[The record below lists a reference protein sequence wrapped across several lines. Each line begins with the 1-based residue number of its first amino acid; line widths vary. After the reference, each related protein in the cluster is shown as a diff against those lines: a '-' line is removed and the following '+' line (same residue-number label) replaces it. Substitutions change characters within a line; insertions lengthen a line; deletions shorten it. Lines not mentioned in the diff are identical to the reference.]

1 MGAPDGHLHILRVG
15 VAGHRRFEDLGTV
28 TKEVREALAMVPTV
42 CGAAAGETVTL
53 EVVSPLAEGAD
64 RLVAREALRQ
74 PHASLIAV
82 LPFAREEYERD
93 FVTAVSRAEFDELL
107 ARAVR
112 VECVGQG
119 CEEPG
124 PVAQQQRRE
133 EAYAAVGR
141 WVVEHADVLIAVWD
155 GRQARGM
162 GGTADA
168 VAYARERGVPVLWVH
183 AARPAGLELLA
194 PR

>member
-1 MGAPDGHLHILRVG
+1 
-15 VAGHRRFEDLGTV
+15 
-28 TKEVREALAMVPTV
+28 MVPTV
-42 CGAAAGETVTL
+42 CGAAEGETVTL

-74 PHASLIAV
+74 AHASLIAV

-93 FVTAVSRAEFDELL
+93 FQTAVSRAEFDELL

-112 VECVGQG
+112 VECVGHG

-124 PVAQQQRRE
+124 AVAQQQRRE

-155 GRQARGM
+155 GRPARGM
-162 GGTADA
+162 GGTGDA
-168 VAYARERGVPVLWVH
+168 VAYARQRGVPVLWVH